1 MDTKFKNKDL
11 LITALDK
18 CIEFKYYPSAMVD
31 MRYMIT
37 HNNATLEQALDVC
50 MQSSLQDRVYRK
62 VSKMYHSYIRVFN
75 INKLFKKKQK
85 ENNDKVQ
92 E

>member
-1 MDTKFKNKDL
+1 MDTKFKNRDL

-18 CIEFKYYPSAMVD
+18 CIQFRYHMSAILN

-37 HNNATLEQALDVC
+37 NNNATFEQALNVC
-50 MQSSLQDRVYRK
+50 MLSRLRSRVYRK
-62 VSKMYHSYIRVFN
+62 ISQMYHMDIRILNV
-75 INKLFKKKQK
+75 NKFYKKQK
-85 ENNDKVQ
+85 GIENN

>member
-18 CIEFKYYPSAMVD
+18 CIEFKYYPSVMVD

-37 HNNATLEQALDVC
+37 HNNATLEQALNVC
-50 MQSSLQDRVYRK
+50 MLSRLRSRVYRK
-62 VSKMYHSYIRVFN
+62 ISQMYHMDIRILNV
-75 INKLFKKKQK
+75 NKFYNKQK
-85 ENNDKVQ
+85 GIENN

>member
-11 LITALDK
+11 LINVLDR
-18 CIEFKYYPSAMVD
+18 CIDFKYYPSEMVD

-37 HNNATLEQALDVC
+37 NNNATFEQALNVC
-50 MQSSLQDRVYRK
+50 MLAYSRDRVYHNI
-62 VSKMYHSYIRVFN
+62 SQMYHMDIRILNV
-75 INKLFKKKQK
+75 NKFYKKQK
-85 ENNDKVQ
+85 GIDNN

>member
-18 CIEFKYYPSAMVD
+18 CIEFRHYTSVMLD

-62 VSKMYHSYIRVFN
+62 VSKMYHMDIRILNV
-75 INKLFKKKQK
+75 NKFYKKQK
-85 ENNDKVQ
+85 GINKNE
-92 E
+92 

>member
-11 LITALDK
+11 LIQVLNR
-18 CIEFKYYPSAMVD
+18 CIEFKYYPSEMVD

-37 HNNATLEQALDVC
+37 NNNATFEQALNVC
-50 MQSSLQDRVYRK
+50 MLAYSRDRVYRK
-62 VSKMYHSYIRVFN
+62 ISQMYHMDIRILNV
-75 INKLFKKKQK
+75 NKFYKKQK
-85 ENNDKVQ
+85 GIDNN

>member
-11 LITALDK
+11 LITALDR
-18 CIEFKYYPSAMVD
+18 CIEFKYYPSEMVD

-37 HNNATLEQALDVC
+37 NNNATFEQAFSVC
-50 MQSSLQDRVYRK
+50 MLSYSRDRVYRK
-62 VSKMYHSYIRVFN
+62 ISQMYHMDIRIFN
-75 INKLFKKKQK
+75 INKFYRKKGI
-85 ENNDKVQ
+85 NDN

>member
-11 LITALDK
+11 LIQMLDR
-18 CIEFKYYPSAMVD
+18 CIEVKYYPSAMVD

-37 HNNATLEQALDVC
+37 NNNATFEQALNIC
-50 MQSSLQDRVYRK
+50 MLVYSRDRVYHIISR
-62 VSKMYHSYIRVFN
+62 MYHKMIRTLN
-75 INKLFKKKQK
+75 NEKSNTKKGIN
-85 ENNDKVQ
+85 NN

>member
-11 LITALDK
+11 LIQMLDR

-37 HNNATLEQALDVC
+37 HNNATFEQALNIC
-50 MQSSLQDRVYRK
+50 MLVYSRDRVYHIISR
-62 VSKMYHSYIRVFN
+62 MYHKMIRTLN
-75 INKLFKKKQK
+75 NEKSNMKKGIDIN
-85 ENNDKVQ
+85 E
-92 E
+92 

>member
-11 LITALDK
+11 LINVLDR
-18 CIEFKYYPSAMVD
+18 CIEFKYYPSEMVD

-37 HNNATLEQALDVC
+37 NNNATFEQAFNVC
-50 MQSSLQDRVYRK
+50 MLSRLRSRVYRK
-62 VSKMYHSYIRVFN
+62 ISQMYHMDIRILNV
-75 INKLFKKKQK
+75 NKFYKKQK
-85 ENNDKVQ
+85 GIDNN

>member
-11 LITALDK
+11 LITALNK
-18 CIEFKYYPSAMVD
+18 CIECKYYPSAMVD

-37 HNNATLEQALDVC
+37 NNNATLEQALDVC
-50 MQSSLQDRVYRK
+50 IQSSLQDRVYRK
-62 VSKMYHSYIRVFN
+62 ISQMYHMDIRILNV
-75 INKLFKKKQK
+75 NKFYKKQK
-85 ENNDKVQ
+85 GIENN

>member
-11 LITALDK
+11 VLQVLNR
-18 CIEFKYYPSAMVD
+18 CIEFRYHTSAMLD

-50 MQSSLQDRVYRK
+50 MLSYLQDRVYRK
-62 VSKMYHSYIRVFN
+62 ISQMYHMDIRIFN
-75 INKLFKKKQK
+75 VNKFYKKQK
-85 ENNDKVQ
+85 DKSNDKI
-92 E
+92 

>member
-37 HNNATLEQALDVC
+37 HNNATLEQALNIC
-50 MQSSLQDRVYRK
+50 MLSRLRSRVYRK
-62 VSKMYHSYIRVFN
+62 ISRMYHMDIRILNV
-75 INKLFKKKQK
+75 NKFYKKQK
-85 ENNDKVQ
+85 GIENN